1 MAKNE
6 IDDVSGVETTGHEW
20 DGIKELNNPLP
31 RWWLWTFYATIVFSI
46 GYVIY
51 YPAIPLL
58 EGSTMGVSGVTNRSL
73 LHDELARVEA
83 SKAGLVSRIDSTG
96 LEDIRS
102 DEELFRFA
110 VAGGSSLYK
119 VNCSQCHGS
128 GAQGAPGYPNLNDD
142 DWLWGGDLEN
152 IYLTIKHGVRNED
165 DDDARQSEMPAFGDG
180 VLEPAQIADVTQYV
194 LQLSSQEHDAT
205 AAKSGAAIYAENC
218 AVCHGDDGKGGR
230 EFGAPNLADALSLYG
245 NTAGLIAA
253 QIAKPKHGVMPA
265 WGLKLTEAE
274 VKQLTVYVHSL
285 GGGEQAATQ

>member
-1 MAKNE
+1 MAKSE

-31 RWWLWTFYATIVFSI
+31 RWWLWTFYACIAFAV

-58 EGSTMGVSGVTNRSL
+58 EGSTMGISGETNRSL
-73 LHDELARVEA
+73 LHAELAQVDA
-83 SKAGLVSRIDSTG
+83 AKAGLLSRIESTG

-102 DEELFRFA
+102 NEELFRFA

-142 DWLWGGDLEN
+142 DWIWGGDLDS
-152 IYLTIKHGVRNED
+152 IYTTIRHGVRNAE
-165 DDDARQSEMPAFGDG
+165 DDDARVSQMPAFGDG
-180 VLEPAQIADVTQYV
+180 VLETPQIADVTQYV
-194 LQLSSQEHDAT
+194 LQLSAQDHDAI
-205 AAKSGAAIYAENC
+205 AAKSGAAIFADNC
-218 AVCHGDDGKGGR
+218 AACHGDDGKGGR
-230 EFGAPNLADALSLYG
+230 EFGAPNLADALWLYG
-245 NTAGLIAA
+245 NTGDQIAA
-253 QIAKPKHGVMPA
+253 QIARPKHGVMPA
-265 WGLKLTEAE
+265 WGLRLSEAE
-274 VKQLTVYVHSL
+274 VKQLSVYVHSL

>member
-152 IYLTIKHGVRNED
+152 IYLTIKHGVRNDD

-180 VLEPAQIADVTQYV
+180 VLEPAQISDVTQYV

-245 NTAGLIAA
+245 NTGSLIAT

-265 WGLKLTEAE
+265 WGPKLTEAE

>member
-6 IDDVSGVETTGHEW
+6 IDDFTGVETTGHEW

-31 RWWLWTFYATIVFSI
+31 RWWLWTFYACIIWSI

-58 EGSTMGVSGVTNRSL
+58 EGSTMGISGVTNRSL
-73 LHDELARVEA
+73 LQAELTKADA
-83 SKAGLVSRIDSTG
+83 AKAGLLSRIESTS
-96 LEDIRS
+96 LEEIRTT
-102 DEELFRFA
+102 DELFRFA

-142 DWLWGGDLEN
+142 DWLWGGDLESL
-152 IYLTIKHGVRNED
+152 YTTIKHGVRNTD
-165 DDDARQSEMPAFGDG
+165 DDDARTSQMPAFGDD
-180 VLEPAQIADVTQYV
+180 VLEQSQIADVTQYV

-245 NTAGLIAA
+245 NTADLIAA

-265 WGLKLTEAE
+265 WGLKLNEAD

>member
-6 IDDVSGVETTGHEW
+6 IDDVTGVETTGHEW

-31 RWWLWTFYATIVFSI
+31 RWWLWTFYATILFSI

-58 EGSTMGVSGVTNRSL
+58 EGSTMGISGDTNRSL
-73 LHDELARVEA
+73 LQTELTKAKA
-83 SKAGLVSRIDSTG
+83 AKAGLVSRIETTG
-96 LEDIRS
+96 LEEIRAT
-102 DEELFRFA
+102 DELFRFA

-142 DWLWGGDLEN
+142 DWLWGGDLEA
-152 IYLTIKHGVRNED
+152 IYHSIKHGVRNAD
-165 DDDARQSEMPAFGDG
+165 DDDARQSDMPAFGDDI
-180 VLEPAQIADVTQYV
+180 LEPAQIADVTQFV

-205 AAKSGAAIYAENC
+205 AAKSGAEIYAENC

-245 NTAGLIAA
+245 NTAELIAA
-253 QIAKPKHGVMPA
+253 QIVKPKHGVMPA
-265 WGLKLTEAE
+265 WGLKLNEAE
-274 VKQLTVYVHSL
+274 VKQLTVFVHSL
-285 GGGEQAATQ
+285 GGGEQAQTQ